1 MKRHICFSLL
11 LVVALQLSAKYP
23 VTKGETDPVLMDL
36 DPYMIEALRGD
47 QYAQT
52 GKIPRGRFGSE
63 GGIVE
68 LMQESAFVEL
78 VEKHD
83 LKLFNGPMLGSVSST
98 SAKIWLRTA
107 GPAKFQLVV
116 EGRPSEVVETSAET
130 DFTGIATVE
139 GLKPF
144 TEYHY
149 GILLDGE
156 QVTDP
161 SFHFTTYPKPGSKE
175 QYAIAFG
182 ACSRYQPKN
191 EPIWRIMA
199 GTEPLAYLGLGD
211 NLYIDAE
218 DRRDVQRLH
227 YYRRML
233 RAEYREFIAQT
244 AMYATWDDHDFGEND
259 SAGGPGLIKPWKLP
273 NFKVFA
279 QNWNN
284 PSYGTPDTP
293 GTWHSFV
300 MGDVEVFMLD
310 GRMYRTDPK
319 DPSDTRNTMLGEVQ
333 KQWLLN
339 ALKSSTAKF
348 KVLASSTMWH
358 DLADKK
364 GRDSWAGNRHRA
376 ERDEIYALI
385 DEHRIGGV
393 IQLSGDRH
401 RTEVWKTERADAYP
415 LYEFVSSKVT
425 NEHTHPTRKEAKWS
439 YNQGNFWGEL
449 EFDFTKA
456 DPTVTFRARN
466 QDGAELHAFEIKL
479 TDISFN

>member
-1 MKRHICFSLL
+1 MNRLL
-11 LVVALQLSAKYP
+11 LALIFAALFLPAYSKPP
-23 VTKGETDPVLMDL
+23 VTNGETDPVLLDL
-36 DPYMIEALRGD
+36 DPYMIEALRGE

-52 GKIPRGRFGSE
+52 GRIPPGRFGSE
-63 GGIVE
+63 GGIVD
-68 LMQESAFVEL
+68 LMKEDAFVSL

-83 LKLFNGPMLGSVSST
+83 LKRFNGPMLGSVTST
-98 SAKIWLRTA
+98 SAKFWLRTA
-107 GPAKFQLVV
+107 GPARFQVVV
-116 EGRPSEVVETSAET
+116 EGRPSDVVETTART
-130 DFTGIATVE
+130 DYTGIASVE

-149 GILLDGE
+149 GILLDGV

-161 SFHFTTYPKPGSKE
+161 SFKFTTYPEANSRE
-175 QYAIAFG
+175 RYAIAFG

-191 EPIWRIMA
+191 ESIWRVMA
-199 GTEPLAYLGLGD
+199 ETGPLAYLGLGD

-259 SAGGPGLIKPWKLP
+259 SAGGPGLVKPWKLP
-273 NFKVFA
+273 NFEVFA

-284 PSYGTPDTP
+284 PSYGAPDTP
-293 GTWHSFV
+293 GAWHSFV
-300 MGDVEVFMLD
+300 MGDVEVYMLD

-319 DPSDTRNTMLGEVQ
+319 DESDTRNTMLGKVQ
-333 KQWLLN
+333 KQWLLDT
-339 ALKSSTAKF
+339 LKASTAKF

-358 DLADKK
+358 DLADKH
-364 GRDSWAGNRHRA
+364 GRDSWAGDRHRA

-385 DEHRIGGV
+385 DEHKIGGV

-401 RTEVWKTERADAYP
+401 RTEVWKTERVTGYP

-425 NEHTHPTRKEAKWS
+425 NVHTHPTRKEAEWS

-449 EFDFTKA
+449 DFDFTKA
-456 DPTVTFRARN
+456 DPTMTFRARDR
-466 QDGAELHAFEIKL
+466 DGIELHAFELRLSEL
-479 TDISFN
+479 TD